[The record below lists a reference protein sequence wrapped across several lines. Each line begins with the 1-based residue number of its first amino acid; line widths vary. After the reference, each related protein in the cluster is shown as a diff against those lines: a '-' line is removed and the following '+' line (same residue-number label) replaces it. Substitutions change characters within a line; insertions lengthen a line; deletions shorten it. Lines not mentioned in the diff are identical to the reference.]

1 MLVLYFRHYLFCI
14 HVVILTLTT
23 DPTASMEELIQRVV
37 QLAEAPFTPDRKPEL
52 PSLRSVAE
60 QLGTTVIRTRKLLIT
75 AGYFTSPTATTVQ
88 RMKSAGKTIEEIGA
102 ALRLKPAA
110 VYGYLPY
117 ENLAYNLPQTT
128 SNADRHKRYRATKK
142 LRAAVQAGSTEKI
155 AEALWKAVI
164 IFETYPF
171 STSGRGVLSGVEYT
185 YQVSRKGGSGGR
197 HYVGNSISGYGNEIW
212 LTVNGEK
219 KEKSISRST
228 VELGFQKYLEVLEE
242 EGTVS
247 GPKKLGVFGASYLL
261 PLFQRFYPAEAA
273 SSHSGG

>member
-1 MLVLYFRHYLFCI
+1 MSKKKI
-14 HVVILTLTT
+14 T
-23 DPTASMEELIQRVV
+23 DPEGSMEEQ
-37 QLAEAPFTPDRKPEL
+37 APFTPNRSSEL

-60 QLGTTVIRTRKLLIT
+60 KLGTTVIRTRKLLIT
-75 AGYFTSPTATTVQ
+75 AGYFTFPTATAVQ
-88 RMKSAGKTIEEIGA
+88 KLKAEGKTIEEIGT

-117 ENLAYNLPQTT
+117 EHRPYNLLETT

-142 LRAAVQAGSTEKI
+142 LKMAVDTDNAEKI
-155 AEALWKAVI
+155 SAALWRCVC
-164 IFETYPF
+164 IFSGYPF
-171 STSGRGVLSGVEYT
+171 TTSGRGSRSGVEFT

-197 HYVGNSISGYGNEIW
+197 HYDGYSIPGYGNEIW

-219 KEKSISRST
+219 KERSISRSS
-228 VELGFQKYLEVLEE
+228 VELGFQKYLEVLEK

-261 PLFQRFYPAEAA
+261 PLFQRFYKP
-273 SSHSGG
+273 

>member
-1 MLVLYFRHYLFCI
+1 MSKKKI
-14 HVVILTLTT
+14 T
-23 DPTASMEELIQRVV
+23 DPERSMKELIARAVE
-37 QLAEAPFTPDRKPEL
+37 AAKAPFTSDRKAEL

-75 AGYFTSPTATTVQ
+75 AGYFESPTAQSVQ
-88 RMKSAGKTIEEIGA
+88 RLKAEGRTIEEIGA

-110 VYGYLPY
+110 VYGYLAY
-117 ENLAYNLPQTT
+117 ELRPYNLPETT

-142 LRAAVQAGSTEKI
+142 LREAVDTDNAAKI
-155 AEALWKAVI
+155 SAALWRCVI
-164 IFETYPF
+164 IFEGYPF
-171 STSGRGVLSGVEYT
+171 STSGRGSRTGVEYT
-185 YQVSRKGGSGGR
+185 YQVSRRGGSGGR
-197 HYVGNSISGYGNEIW
+197 HYAGDSVQGYGNELW
-212 LTVNGEK
+212 VVMDGEK

-261 PLFQRFYPAEAA
+261 PVFQRFYKP
-273 SSHSGG
+273 

>member
-1 MLVLYFRHYLFCI
+1 MSKKKI
-14 HVVILTLTT
+14 T
-23 DPTASMEELIQRVV
+23 DPTASMEELLQRAV
-37 QLAEAPFTPDRKPEL
+37 QLAEAPFTPNRSSDL

-75 AGYFTSPTATTVQ
+75 ANYFTSPTATTVQ
-88 RMKSAGKTIEEIGA
+88 KLKSEGKTIEEIGA

-142 LRAAVQAGSTEKI
+142 LKAAVDTGSIEKI
-155 AEALWKAVI
+155 SAALWRCVC
-164 IFETYPF
+164 IFSGYPF
-171 STSGRGVLSGVEYT
+171 TTSGRGSRSGVEYT
-185 YQVSRKGGSGGR
+185 YQVSRKGGSSGR
-197 HYVGNSISGYGNEIW
+197 HYSGHSIPGYGNEIW
-212 LTVNGEK
+212 LNVNGEK

-228 VELGFQKYLEVLEE
+228 VELGFQKYLELLKT
-242 EGTVS
+242 EGAVS

-261 PLFQRFYPAEAA
+261 PLFQRIYRP
-273 SSHSGG
+273 

>member
-1 MLVLYFRHYLFCI
+1 MSKKKI
-14 HVVILTLTT
+14 T
-23 DPTASMEELIQRVV
+23 DPKGSMEELITRAVE
-37 QLAEAPFTPDRKPEL
+37 AAKAPFTPDSKAEL

-60 QLGTTVIRTRKLLIT
+60 ELGTTVIRTRKLLIT
-75 AGYFTSPTATTVQ
+75 AGYFSSPTATTVQ
-88 RMKSAGKTIEEIGA
+88 RMKSEGKSIEEIGA
-102 ALRLKPAA
+102 TLRLKPAA

-142 LRAAVQAGSTEKI
+142 LKAAVDTGNAEKI
-155 AEALWKAVI
+155 STALWRCVI
-164 IFETYPF
+164 IFEGYPF
-171 STSGRGVLSGVEYT
+171 STSGRGLRSGVEYT
-185 YQVSRKGGSGGR
+185 YKVSRKGGSGGR
-197 HYVGNSISGYGNEIW
+197 HYDGHSIPGYGNEIW

-228 VELGFQKYLEVLEE
+228 VELGFQKYLEVLEK

-261 PLFQRFYPAEAA
+261 PLFQRFYKP
-273 SSHSGG
+273 

>member
-1 MLVLYFRHYLFCI
+1 MSKKKI
-14 HVVILTLTT
+14 T
-23 DPTASMEELIQRVV
+23 DPEGSMEELIARAVD
-37 QLAEAPFTPDRKPEL
+37 AAKAPFTDDRDPSL
-52 PSLRSVAE
+52 PSLRSIAE

-75 AGYFTSPTATTVQ
+75 VRYFISPTASTVQ
-88 RMKSAGKTIEEIGA
+88 RMKSAGKSIEEIGT

-142 LRAAVQAGSTEKI
+142 LKEAVDTGSIEKI
-155 AEALWKAVI
+155 SAALWRCVC
-164 IFETYPF
+164 IFSGYPF
-171 STSGRGVLSGVEYT
+171 TTSGRGIRSGVAYT
-185 YQVSRKGGSGGR
+185 YQVSHTPSAGGR
-197 HYVGNSISGYGNEIW
+197 HYDGYSIPGYGNEIW

-219 KEKSISRST
+219 KERSISRSS
-228 VELGFQKYLEVLEE
+228 VELGFQKYLEVLEK

-261 PLFQRFYPAEAA
+261 PLFQRFYKP
-273 SSHSGG
+273 